1 MEQTLSVG
9 PPTSYD
15 GKFGALQNDA
25 YGTDANCHS
34 CRHAR
39 ELLVELF

>member
-1 MEQTLSVG
+1 MERTLSVG
-9 PPTSYD
+9 RTSDD